1 MSRLQTTL
9 LASLCVAS
17 GSLGCYIGA
26 PSRCCDS
33 LKLAGLGERLLFRNT
48 TAYTE
53 REESFFSLNERL
65 APTCIFQPADKHEV
79 SLGLTTLLEVPGCQ
93 LAIRSGGHHHA
104 AGINNIHRGVT
115 IDLVK
120 LNGVSYSKDSRT
132 TAVGPGAQWGD
143 VYRYLDPLGLAVAGG
158 RDATVGVGG
167 LIVGGGN
174 SFYSARRGMVCDG
187 VVRFEVVLANGD
199 IVTAD
204 KDNNADLWVAL
215 KGGNNN
221 FGIVTS
227 FELDTFENGPLW
239 GGTVYYAQ
247 DKRRPLID
255 AFVGFAEKV
264 DDNTAS
270 SSILFW
276 SWQPSV
282 KSTLIG
288 TSLVNVDNVVYD
300 EPHKDFFAIDNT
312 TSSMRS
318 TTITDLTEELE
329 FAGEIYDCVEF
340 TFSFKNDPR
349 VLNKVIDLHDAV
361 VAEFDQQTQDFISV
375 AMFQPLAKSYANEG
389 LARGGNVLGLDLFG
403 ETRVLSIIWLQ
414 VKPEHVR
421 SARKLVQGWY
431 DEIQAFARS
440 IDRDSDWVYLNYAYG
455 TQDPISGY
463 GKGNVE
469 KIRAAAAKYDP
480 KGAFQTRVPGGFK
493 ISRVP
498 V

>member
-1 MSRLQTTL
+1 MSRLQSL
-9 LASLCVAS
+9 LLVSLCVATGGLS
-17 GSLGCYIGA
+17 CYIST
-26 PSRCCDS
+26 PSRCCAS
-33 LKLAGLGERLLFRNT
+33 LDVIGLGERLLFRNT
-48 TAYTE
+48 TGYTE

-65 APTCIFQPADKHEV
+65 EPTCIFQPVDKHEV
-79 SLGLTTLLEVPGCQ
+79 SLGLTTLLKVPGCQ

-104 AGINNIHRGVT
+104 AGSNNIHHGVT

-120 LNGVSYSKDSRT
+120 LNGVSYSQDSKT
-132 TAVGPGAQWGD
+132 TTVGPGAQWGA

-187 VVRFEVVLANGD
+187 VVRFEVVLANGE
-199 IVTAD
+199 IITAD
-204 KDNNADLWVAL
+204 KDNNSDLWVAL

-227 FELDTFENGPLW
+227 FDLDTFENGLLW
-239 GGTVYYAQ
+239 GGTVYYGL
-247 DKRRPLID
+247 DKRQPLVD
-255 AFVGFAEKV
+255 AFVNFAENI

-282 KSTLIG
+282 KTTLIG
-288 TSLVNVDNVVYD
+288 TSFVNVDNVVYD
-300 EPHKDFFAIDNT
+300 APHKEFFAIENV

-318 TTITDLTEELE
+318 TTVTDLTEELE
-329 FAGEIYDCVEF
+329 FVGEIYDCVEF

-349 VLNKVIDLHDAV
+349 VMNKIIDLHDAV
-361 VAEFDQQTQDFISV
+361 VAEFGQQSDDFISI
-375 AMFQPLAKSYANEG
+375 AMFQPLAQSYAREG
-389 LARGGNVLGLDLFG
+389 LARGGNVLGLDTFK

-414 VKPEHVR
+414 VKPEHVA
-421 SARKLVQGWY
+421 SARALVQSWY
-431 DEIQAFARS
+431 EEIQAFAMS
-440 IDRDSDWVYLNYAYG
+440 ISRDSGWIYLNYAHG

-463 GKGNVE
+463 GKANVD

-480 KGAFQTRVPGGFK
+480 TGFFQTRVPGGFK
-493 ISRVP
+493 ISKVP
-498 V
+498 K